1 MHGQAATKSF
11 MAWFAASLLASVP
24 AWADSVSGEAG
35 SAPHGGAI
43 SPPTAALPEPLV
55 APRIEP
61 RLVTPPPLSQ
71 DPPAWQGG
79 KAAPPEGYG
88 GAMSRCESLADVERR
103 TRCRD
108 KLSRDTP
115 VRPPR

>member
-1 MHGQAATKSF
+1 MQGQRAIKSF
-11 MAWFAASLLASVP
+11 IAGVAASLLASVP
-24 AWADSVSGEAG
+24 AWANSSRSEAG
-35 SAPHGGAI
+35 SATRGGAI
-43 SPPTAALPEPLV
+43 SPPTAAQPRPLV

-61 RLVTPPPLSQ
+61 RLVPPPPLSQ
-71 DPPAWQGG
+71 DPPALQGG

-103 TRCRD
+103 NRCRD
-108 KLSRDTP
+108 TLSRETP